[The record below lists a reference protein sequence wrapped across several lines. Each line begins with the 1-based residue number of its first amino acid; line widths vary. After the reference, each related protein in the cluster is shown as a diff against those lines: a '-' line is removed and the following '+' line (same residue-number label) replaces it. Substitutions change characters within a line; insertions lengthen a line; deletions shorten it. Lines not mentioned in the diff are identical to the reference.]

1 MDLKS
6 NIYVFTNKINGKQYV
21 GQTINIEDRYK
32 QHRKDAKNKDKR
44 PNSIFYKAIRKYGFD
59 SFDFKVLETDIDISK
74 IHEREKFWI
83 KELNTMKPNGYNLT
97 EGGEGTF
104 GYRHTEESKKRM
116 SEMRKGVPGKPKS
129 EDVKKYLSELYKG
142 RKLSE
147 EQKKKISESKK
158 GKRLSEEHKMKIS
171 ETQKGRTHSEEHNR
185 NVSLGLLNM
194 DPEKKSEMIRKA
206 VETKKANGMDFAKHF
221 REMDEETKKAMYE
234 TISKNNPRSMG
245 VKGTNLET
253 GETYEFHSVGSAGK
267 FMHENYN
274 VSVNARNQI
283 RRALSTTGKA
293 YNFNWEYI

>member
-32 QHRKDAKNKDKR
+32 QHRKDSKNKDKK
-44 PNSIFYKAIRKYGFD
+44 PNSIFYRAIRKYGFD
-59 SFDFKVLETDIDISK
+59 NFDFKVIETDIDISE

-104 GYRHTEESKKRM
+104 GYRHTEESKKKM
-116 SEMRKGVPGKPKS
+116 SEMKKGVPAKPKS
-129 EDVKKYLSELYKG
+129 EETR

-147 EQKKKISESKK
+147 ANRGKK
-158 GKRLSEEHKMKIS
+158 LSEETKIKIGNANRGRKLTDEHKKRIS
-171 ETQKGRTHSEEHNR
+171 ETQKGRVHSEEHNK

-194 DPEKKSEMIRKA
+194 SPEKKAERSRKA
-206 VETKKANGMDFAKHF
+206 TETKKANGMDFAKHF

-234 TISKNNPRSMG
+234 TISKNNPRSTG
-245 VKGTNLET
+245 IKGTNLDT
-253 GETYEFHSVGSAGK
+253 GETYKFHSIGQAGK
-267 FMHENYN
+267 FMHENFG
-274 VSVNARNQI
+274 VSVNAKSQI
-283 RRALSTTGKA
+283 GSALKKTGRA
-293 YNFNWEYI
+293 YNFKWEYI